1 MWLGRTACERA
12 DADLDG
18 HARGALGGAGEVVA
32 EPGDVGGEG
41 GVDGALRRHYILVAV
56 LCRWQ
61 AGEPVAGD
69 DALDARWVSLAELD
83 GQALAT
89 SFGVADIAR
98 KAAALAAAAGIL

>member
-41 GVDGALRRHYILVAV
+41 GVDGAGGDVDLERGRRLLVSFAV
-56 LCRWQ
+56 
-61 AGEPVAGD
+61 GEG
-69 DALDARWVSLAELD
+69 EE
-83 GQALAT
+83 G
-89 SFGVADIAR
+89 SFWG
-98 KAAALAAAAGIL
+98 GGGH